1 MAEVRAAIGVIRS
14 RTLTRSNDEVLAARF
29 PDFQCLR
36 VNCGHIADVDIVV
49 FTPYEGCRIHRIPNE
64 HLVENVWR

>member
-1 MAEVRAAIGVIRS
+1 MMAEVRAAIGVIRS

-49 FTPYEGCRIHRIPNE
+49 FTA
-64 HLVENVWR
+64 